1 MVVWIRGRRHET
13 QRSCLLSLVSN
24 RNGSAVRIIYVA
36 CPTNLTL
43 RSANAV
49 QTYTTLLELHRLA
62 PETLALVPRWL
73 REPSRFGEVG
83 ARHLLRPAVGKLS
96 RLHRSTLWYYA
107 ERSIFAAMTAAVV
120 AWERQRGRPI
130 DIIYVREVICA

>member
-1 MVVWIRGRRHET
+1 MIEFM
-13 QRSCLLSLVSN
+13 
-24 RNGSAVRIIYVA
+24 RIVYIA

-43 RSANAV
+43 GSANAI
-49 QTYTTLLELHRLA
+49 QTYTTLRELRRRA

-73 REPSRFGEVG
+73 GEPSRFGEVG
-83 ARHLLRPAVGKLS
+83 ARHLPRPAVGKLS

-120 AWERQRGRPI
+120 AWERLRGRP
-130 DIIYVREVICA
+130 ESMSCMCAR